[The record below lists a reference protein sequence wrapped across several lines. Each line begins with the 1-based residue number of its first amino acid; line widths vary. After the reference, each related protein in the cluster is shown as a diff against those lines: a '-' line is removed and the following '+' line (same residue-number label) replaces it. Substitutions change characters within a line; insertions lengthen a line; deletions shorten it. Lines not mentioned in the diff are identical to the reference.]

1 MKGWRKAAIAALVA
15 LLLLAAIPPLL
26 PKPVG
31 AGLYASTYN
40 FVDITSP
47 SSAHQTWSGN
57 LTIDP
62 LTDPPP
68 SYAEGTYANEINERK
83 GPGSGYSALEV
94 DDAGYNAIEAS
105 DDSRY
110 ATEIP
115 AGTDNTALWH
125 EFKITEDPLSV
136 TRIDIKWEGYQGN
149 SSPGTKLWVMIW
161 NYEYGVYH
169 VLDVSAQT
177 SDYEYTGSITSNC
190 DHFVSSGDII
200 TVLAYND
207 ISDDEIYC
215 DYVEVVITYE
225 STFISGLNTF
235 LTGWGWSPDE
245 QRGIGNVSFPVT
257 VSQTP
262 RANSTEVRDIRF
274 IGTLNLT
281 YTDTTVRT
289 FALNLTGVR
298 TRSLFYL
305 RQHEVDINGSVWE
318 SSWRGTWLT
327 WNDSGV
333 EKHYISSQGDIML
346 PYGDVWTTVNP
357 YFFLLRT
364 PDADFP
370 LLVQPDGDFA
380 ETMEYIIG
388 FGVRVF
394 DELLTDLSAIG
405 FWDMLGDVLDRMT
418 VMIKEVRDRL
428 VPYIP

>member
-1 MKGWRKAAIAALVA
+1 MKGWHKAAIVALAA

-26 PKPVG
+26 TRPVG
-31 AGLYASTYN
+31 AAAYTSTYN

-47 SSAHQTWSGN
+47 SSTHQTWSGN

-62 LTDPPP
+62 FDDPPP
-68 SYAEGTYANEINERK
+68 SYAEGTYADKINERK
-83 GPGSGYSALEV
+83 GTGSGYSASEV
-94 DDAGYNAIEAS
+94 DNAGYNAIEAS

-110 ATEIP
+110 ASVIP
-115 AGTDNTALWH
+115 AGSDNTALWH
-125 EFKITEDPLSV
+125 EFAIAEDALSITRL
-136 TRIDIKWEGYQGN
+136 DIKWEGYQGN
-149 SSPGTKLWVMIW
+149 ATGGKLWVMVW
-161 NYEYGVYH
+161 NYEFGVYH

-190 DHFVSSGDII
+190 DHFVSSGDMI

-207 ISDDEIYC
+207 ISDDRIYC
-215 DYVEVVITYE
+215 DYVEVAVTYE
-225 STFISGLNTF
+225 STFISGLNTS
-235 LTGWGWSPDE
+235 LTGWGWCPDE

-262 RANSTEVRDIRF
+262 RTNSTEVSDIRF
-274 IGTLNLT
+274 VGTLNLT
-281 YTDTTVRT
+281 YKDNTTRT

-333 EKHYISSQGDIML
+333 EKHYISGQGDIML

-370 LLVQPDGDFA
+370 LLVEPDGDFA
-380 ETMEYIIG
+380 ETLEYIIG

-394 DELLTDLSAIG
+394 DDLLTDLSAIG

>member
-1 MKGWRKAAIAALVA
+1 VERQSYHR
-15 LLLLAAIPPLL
+15 PL
-26 PKPVG
+26 
-31 AGLYASTYN
+31 
-40 FVDITSP
+40 DCSP
-47 SSAHQTWSGN
+47 SSTHQTWSGN
-57 LTIDP
+57 LTIGP

-68 SYAEGTYANEINERK
+68 SYAEGTFANEINERK
-83 GPGSGYSALEV
+83 GPGLGYSAVEV
-94 DDAGYNAIEAS
+94 DNAGYNAIEAS

-110 ATEIP
+110 TTVSP
-115 AGTDNTALWH
+115 AGSDNAALWH
-125 EFKITEDPLSV
+125 EFNIAIDPVSITRL
-136 TRIDIKWEGYQGN
+136 DIKWEGYQGN
-149 SSPGTKLWVMIW
+149 SSSGSKLWVMVW

-169 VLDVSAQT
+169 VLEASAQT

-215 DYVEVVITYE
+215 DYIEVVVTYD
-225 STFISGLNTF
+225 SAFISGLNTS
-235 LTGWGWSPDE
+235 LTGWGWGPDE

-257 VSQTP
+257 VSAVP
-262 RANSTEVRDIRF
+262 RTDAPESSDINLY
-274 IGTLNLT
+274 GTLNLT
-281 YTDTTVRT
+281 YTDSTTRT

-327 WNDSGV
+327 WNDNGV
-333 EKHYISSQGDIML
+333 DNHYISGQGDILL
-346 PYGDVWTTVNP
+346 PHGDVWTTAKP
-357 YFFLLRT
+357 YYFLVRT
-364 PDADFP
+364 PDAAFP
-370 LLVQPDGDFA
+370 ALVVPDGDFA
-380 ETMEYIIG
+380 ETIDYIIG
-388 FGVRVF
+388 WGVRVF
-394 DELLTDLSAIG
+394 DGLLTDLSATTG

>member
-1 MKGWRKAAIAALVA
+1 
-15 LLLLAAIPPLL
+15 
-26 PKPVG
+26 
-31 AGLYASTYN
+31 
-40 FVDITSP
+40 
-47 SSAHQTWSGN
+47 
-57 LTIDP
+57 
-62 LTDPPP
+62 LTDTPP
-68 SYAEGTYANEINERK
+68 SYAEGTYADKINERK
-83 GPGSGYSALEV
+83 GPGSGYSASEV
-94 DDAGYNAIEAS
+94 DNAGYNAVEAS

-262 RANSTEVRDIRF
+262 RTNSTEVSDIRF

-281 YTDTTVRT
+281 YKDNATRT

-327 WNDSGV
+327 WNDGGV
-333 EKHYISSQGDIML
+333 DKHYISGQGDIML
-346 PYGDVWTTVNP
+346 PYGDIWATVNP

-370 LLVQPDGDFA
+370 PLVEPDGDFA
-380 ETMEYIIG
+380 ETIEYIIG
-388 FGVRVF
+388 YGVRVL
-394 DELLTDLSAIG
+394 DGLLTDLSAIG